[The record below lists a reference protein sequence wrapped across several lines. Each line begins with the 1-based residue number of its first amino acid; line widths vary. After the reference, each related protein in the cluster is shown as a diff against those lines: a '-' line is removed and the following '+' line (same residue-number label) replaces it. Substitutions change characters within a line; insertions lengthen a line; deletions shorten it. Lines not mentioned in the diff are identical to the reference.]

1 MEERPRFSGKF
12 LCAPESL
19 CKVAFTRWYINFLT
33 RKKKELDMLQYFFI
47 GYLVIFCKNAGF
59 PLYIHLVLR
68 SSDRY
73 CNSVPLYS
81 RQA

>member
-33 RKKKELDMLQYFFI
+33 RKKRI
-47 GYLVIFCKNAGF
+47 GYAPIL
-59 PLYIHLVLR
+59 LYWIP
-68 SSDRY
+68 SDLLQKRRI
-73 CNSVPLYS
+73 SALYS
-81 RQA
+81 SGATFF